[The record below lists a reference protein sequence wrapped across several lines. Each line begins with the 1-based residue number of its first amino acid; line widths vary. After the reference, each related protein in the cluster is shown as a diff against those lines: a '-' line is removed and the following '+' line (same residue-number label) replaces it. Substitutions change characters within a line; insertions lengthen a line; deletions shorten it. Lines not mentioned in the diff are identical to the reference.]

1 MISTILF
8 LVGLGVLGVVILMMA
23 IALVLALVI
32 WTRAE
37 HWVETEADRE
47 SWRTK

>member
-8 LVGLGVLGVVILMMA
+8 SAGLGILGVVVLMLA

-37 HWVETEADRE
+37 HWVETEADRK
-47 SWRTK
+47 SWRIK

>member
-8 LVGLGVLGVVILMMA
+8 SAGLGILGVVVLMLA

-32 WTRAE
+32 WTRTE
-37 HWVETEADRE
+37 H
-47 SWRTK
+47 